1 MQKSKE
7 EMERIY
13 LEAKLQLSQLADD
26 VPLDVR
32 ERISQN
38 LQIVHNAL
46 YVIIP
51 AGNDLSIALKKLS
64 FTKYPEFNDNSIPHL
79 GELVSQ
85 VCAAVANMIVKNTN
99 AFLMDVENNNT
110 SYADNEEQF
119 QNLVTFFASPLEGSD
134 DELQNTTEAINS
146 RTINNEKKEFLG
158 IIMEVLFRYF
168 EESLNSL
175 DAKGWQL
182 IGISLGHIF
191 LVYIKRCYV
200 LMGGLVEGIITENPG
215 ISYEDLEKK
224 LSENLPV
231 SPENE
236 WILKLL

>member
-7 EMERIY
+7 EMERMY
-13 LEAKLQLSQLADD
+13 LEAKLQLSLLADD
-26 VPLDVR
+26 VPLEIK
-32 ERISQN
+32 ERINQN
-38 LQIVHNAL
+38 LQVVHNAL

-51 AGNDLSIALKKLS
+51 AGNDLAIALKKLS

-85 VCAAVANMIVKNTN
+85 VCATVANTIVKNTN
-99 AFLMDVENNNT
+99 AFLVDVESNNT
-110 SYADNEEQF
+110 SYIDDEEQF
-119 QNLVTFFASPLEGSD
+119 QNLVTFFSSPLEESEESED
-134 DELQNTTEAINS
+134 ATETSS
-146 RTINNEKKEFLG
+146 RHTINNEKKEFLG

-168 EESLNSL
+168 EESLNNL

-182 IGISLGHIF
+182 IGISLGHTF

-200 LMGGLVEGIITENPG
+200 LMGGLAEGIIIENPG
-215 ISYEDLEKK
+215 ISYKDLEKK
-224 LSENLPV
+224 LSESLPA

-236 WILKLL
+236 WMLKLE

>member
-26 VPLDVR
+26 VPLDIK
-32 ERISQN
+32 ERINQN

-46 YVIIP
+46 YIIIP
-51 AGNDLSIALKKLS
+51 AGDDLAIALKKLS

-79 GELVSQ
+79 EELVSQ
-85 VCAAVANMIVKNTN
+85 VCTAVANTIVKNTN
-99 AFLMDVENNNT
+99 AFLMDVKNNNT

-119 QNLVTFFASPLEGSD
+119 QNLVTFFASPL
-134 DELQNTTEAINS
+134 DESEEPEDITEASSS
-146 RTINNEKKEFLG
+146 RNINNEKKEFLSV
-158 IIMEVLFRYF
+158 IMEVLFRYF
-168 EESLNSL
+168 EDSLNSL

-200 LMGGLVEGIITENPG
+200 LMGGLAEGIITENPG

-224 LSENLPV
+224 LSKKLPV
-231 SPENE
+231 SSESE